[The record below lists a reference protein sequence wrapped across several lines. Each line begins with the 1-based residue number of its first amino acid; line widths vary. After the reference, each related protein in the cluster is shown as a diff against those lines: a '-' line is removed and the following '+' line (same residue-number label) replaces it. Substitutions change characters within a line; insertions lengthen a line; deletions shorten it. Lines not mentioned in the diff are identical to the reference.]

1 MTRVERENMMK
12 KDNCYCFSPYPK
24 EYWGAMLALMGTS
37 FFWLLD
43 RGFFGA
49 VFAAVGLWA
58 AAWCIC
64 AWLTTV
70 EISENG
76 IRICQWKYE
85 SVPMTAWE
93 DFCQAYLLDV
103 TWTST
108 VRYVSTRHAAY
119 YLLLTNHP
127 IRLGDV
133 REAGLK
139 LGGARPCGKW
149 RGHIALRL
157 SEQHLP
163 MVRQYIGQK
172 LPLVEKCV
180 EKDEATRL

>member
-1 MTRVERENMMK
+1 MK
-12 KDNCYCFSPYPK
+12 KDNCYCFSPYP
-24 EYWGAMLALMGTS
+24 EEHWGAMLALMGTS
-37 FFWLLD
+37 FFW
-43 RGFFGA
+43 
-49 VFAAVGLWA
+49 
-58 AAWCIC
+58 
-64 AWLTTV
+64 
-70 EISENG
+70 
-76 IRICQWKYE
+76 
-85 SVPMTAWE
+85 
-93 DFCQAYLLDV
+93 LLDV

-157 SEQHLP
+157 SEEHLP